1 MLGQCGQRIVPCIS
15 DFACLRFHLLYPSVP
30 GQTVVAPMMETQPAA
45 SCLFLRLHIEVPS
58 AHLLDDLFLLILTS
72 LRNLSLTVIDGYQ
85 YEVYS
90 LTGSDLERADCYRIR
105 LYVVYVHVEELQ
117 HWLVKK
123 MGGGLQ

>member
-15 DFACLRFHLLYPSVP
+15 GFACLRFHLLYLSVP
-30 GQTVVAPMMETQPAA
+30 GQTVVAPMTETQPAV
-45 SCLFLRLHIEVPS
+45 SCLFQRLHFEVPS

-72 LRNLSLTVIDGYQ
+72 SRNLSLTAIDGYR

-90 LTGSDLERADCYRIR
+90 LTGSGLGRADCYRIR
-105 LYVVYVHVEELQ
+105 LYVVCVHVEELR